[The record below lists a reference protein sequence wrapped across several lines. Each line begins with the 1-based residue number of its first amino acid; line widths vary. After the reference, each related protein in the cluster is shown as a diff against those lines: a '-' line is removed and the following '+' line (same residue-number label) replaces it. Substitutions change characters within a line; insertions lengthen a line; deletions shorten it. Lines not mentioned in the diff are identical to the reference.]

1 MIKIIKINYF
11 NSEIILIL
19 LKSSFNRLK
28 SINKMLILIQT
39 TYINSVLTIST
50 IQLLIQFN
58 FLIWRKKINLKICKM
73 IDFIL
78 NDFVAIVLFFHDLG
92 MDFDLMF
99 HRREKYS
106 ESRYEL
112 YVNNPLAEWI
122 LPKNWN
128 RMEVPTSFYILF
140 YLSERTKFSAFA
152 RAKNTL
158 IVAIR
163 FKWFSF
169 FFFSKQ

>member
-1 MIKIIKINYF
+1 
-11 NSEIILIL
+11 
-19 LKSSFNRLK
+19 
-28 SINKMLILIQT
+28 MLILIQS
-39 TYINSVLTIST
+39 TYINSILTMST
-50 IQLLIQFN
+50 IQFLIQFN
-58 FLIWRKKINLKICKM
+58 FLIWRKKINLKICKT
-73 IDFIL
+73 IDFIWD
-78 NDFVAIVLFFHDLG
+78 DFFVIVLFFHDLG

-99 HRREKYS
+99 HRREKDS

-140 YLSERTKFSAFA
+140 YLPERTKFSAFA

-158 IVAIR
+158 IVETPSDSNR
-163 FKWFSF
+163 FRF